1 MKKKIIIIGKK
12 SFLAKNLFNYF
23 NKRSEI
29 KHVSFAKFHLRRG
42 GKEEGKKREYVILL
56 ITLHNGLFCFV
67 FQRHSS

>member
-29 KHVSFAKFHLRRG
+29 KHVSFAKF
-42 GKEEGKKREYVILL
+42 K
-56 ITLHNGLFCFV
+56 TC
-67 FQRHSS
+67 